1 MTTAE
6 RALCTWAIDP
16 VHSRLD
22 FSLEHMGFSTYRAS
36 FRAVVAV
43 LCMPAWRVPSWSMA
57 PPACMASKS
66 FLRSSLPAVAW
77 SGGTPL
83 RGRCCRRAAAPA

>member
-36 FRAVVAV
+36 FRAVEGS
-43 LCMPAWRVPSWSMA
+43 LGFDPARPE
-57 PPACMASKS
+57 ASS
-66 FLRSSLPAVAW
+66 V
-77 SGGTPL
+77 
-83 RGRCCRRAAAPA
+83 RASIR